1 MADINQVQLPDGS
14 QYNIKDSN
22 SGYATETY
30 VQNQISAIDKTTVGL
45 GNVDNTSDANKPV
58 STVQQT
64 ALDGKT
70 NTSMVAHVQTTL
82 TADMRYV
89 VGDEFI
95 YQGNLYKATAII
107 PNGDAIVINTNAVLA
122 DDLITQIK
130 GVTPAASNV
139 TFDNTG
145 TDLSSSTVQNA
156 IVEVNE
162 KTKHGLIELWTNA
175 NIGNAFAGQQIS
187 FTADVAKIDSF
198 IISTELYKGETYGT
212 RWTEIDKAVISAG
225 TTVNIRELS
234 LVTGDV
240 AFILRTVS
248 GSISGN
254 TITLTFGDGKRGT
267 TTDNDYVIPIKVLG
281 LIHNL

>member
-14 QYNIKDSN
+14 QYNIKDTN